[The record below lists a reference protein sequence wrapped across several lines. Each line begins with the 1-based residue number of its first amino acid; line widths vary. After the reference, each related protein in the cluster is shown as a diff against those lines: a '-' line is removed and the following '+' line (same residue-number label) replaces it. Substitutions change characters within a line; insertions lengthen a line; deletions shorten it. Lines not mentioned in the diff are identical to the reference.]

1 MIDKETEIEGERDP
15 EVDLQI
21 LDLLVVEVVKGIV
34 AEALDLVLAPDR

>member
-34 AEALDLVLAPDR
+34 AEALDLVLALDR